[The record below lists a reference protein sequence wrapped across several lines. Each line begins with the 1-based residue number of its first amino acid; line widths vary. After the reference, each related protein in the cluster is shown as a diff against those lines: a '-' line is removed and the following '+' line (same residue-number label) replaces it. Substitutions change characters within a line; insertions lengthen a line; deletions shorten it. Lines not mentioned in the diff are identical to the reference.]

1 MSDNDD
7 YRPDPR
13 NPRDILIPKEKVRKV
28 SDEKVEIL
36 GEEDGPGARSRNP
49 FEGTPFQMKNFKVIS
64 GGPLVFLLPILIPLI
79 LIAMLIALFPLLI
92 FGRFFF
98 RRPAR

>member
-1 MSDNDD
+1 MSDHEGND
-7 YRPDPR
+7 
-13 NPRDILIPKEKVRKV
+13 PRDILIPKEKVRKIG
-28 SDEKVEIL
+28 DEKVEIL
-36 GEEDGPGARSRNP
+36 GEGDGFGARSRNP
-49 FEGTPFQMKNFKVIS
+49 FENTPFQMKNFKVIS

-79 LIAMLIALFPLLI
+79 LLVMLIALVPLLV